1 MSSLPFTRPV
11 ADGRRLVSE
20 GWIARKRQGGRL
32 SGTPVT
38 LIRRADVGDRRGWPG
53 DDDLRLLSAL
63 GAGGEGD
70 RLALSGCEVEV
81 ARSQLPALGPADLVY
96 LVRRLGSECHADGSY
111 SSRTKATLKSSE
123 KVPCTA
129 WRFLMPIAD
138 SVVVVGFYE
147 NAKAYEGFSKLK
159 SLSDQQQLT
168 ARSAAVV
175 ERDQNGALQ
184 IKDSFEA
191 ETGVATAG
199 GGLVGMLL
207 GAIAGPYGML
217 LGLTGG
223 ALAGGS
229 FELDRGDEQDEVLT
243 QLNAAIN
250 PGHTVLVAEVNE
262 PTVEVL
268 DKAMGDLGGAV
279 IRKPEA
285 DVLTEL
291 EAADDAAHAAQAAA
305 RKAVRE
311 KKMAETKEK
320 REDRIAALKAKFSR
334 HHEAPSQ
341 ARDPSAS
348 SS

>member
-1 MSSLPFTRPV
+1 
-11 ADGRRLVSE
+11 
-20 GWIARKRQGGRL
+20 
-32 SGTPVT
+32 
-38 LIRRADVGDRRGWPG
+38 
-53 DDDLRLLSAL
+53 
-63 GAGGEGD
+63 
-70 RLALSGCEVEV
+70 
-81 ARSQLPALGPADLVY
+81 
-96 LVRRLGSECHADGSY
+96 
-111 SSRTKATLKSSE
+111 
-123 KVPCTA
+123 
-129 WRFLMPIAD
+129 MPIAD

-175 ERDQNGALQ
+175 ERDQNGTLQ

-223 ALAGGS
+223 ALAGGK

-250 PGHTVLVAEVNE
+250 PGHTVLVAQVNE

-268 DKAMGDLGGAV
+268 DKAMGDLGGVV
-279 IRKPEA
+279 IRKSEA

-334 HHEAPSQ
+334 HHEATSQ
-341 ARDPSAS
+341 G
-348 SS
+348 

>member
-1 MSSLPFTRPV
+1 
-11 ADGRRLVSE
+11 
-20 GWIARKRQGGRL
+20 
-32 SGTPVT
+32 
-38 LIRRADVGDRRGWPG
+38 
-53 DDDLRLLSAL
+53 
-63 GAGGEGD
+63 
-70 RLALSGCEVEV
+70 
-81 ARSQLPALGPADLVY
+81 
-96 LVRRLGSECHADGSY
+96 
-111 SSRTKATLKSSE
+111 
-123 KVPCTA
+123 
-129 WRFLMPIAD
+129 MPIVD

-175 ERDQNGALQ
+175 ERDQTGKLQ

-229 FELDRGDEQDEVLT
+229 FELDRADEQDEVLT

-250 PGHTVLVAEVNE
+250 PGHTVVVAEVNE

-268 DKAMGDLGGAV
+268 DKAMGDLGGVV
-279 IRKPEA
+279 IRKSEA

-291 EAADDAAHAAQAAA
+291 EAAEDAANAAQAAA

-311 KKMAETKEK
+311 KKMAEVKEK
-320 REDRIAALKAKFSR
+320 REDRIAALKAKFSH
-334 HHEAPSQ
+334 HHEASSQ
-341 ARDPSAS
+341 APDASAAS
-348 SS
+348 S